1 MHVMAV
7 KNSGARAGFFIYSYF
22 KDSVLTAIIFT
33 FLGYFCSFYGN
44 HLLNN
49 PSQYYSLSET
59 LVAALTVIEGG
70 VRG

>member
-1 MHVMAV
+1 MYFLGV
-7 KNSGARAGFFIYSYF
+7 KNSGTRSDFLIYSYF
-22 KDSVLTAIIFT
+22 KDSVFTAIFFPFSRLFLF
-33 FLGYFCSFYGN
+33 FLGT

-59 LVAALTVIEGG
+59 LVAALIVIEGG

>member
-1 MHVMAV
+1 MLWLF
-7 KNSGARAGFFIYSYF
+7 KYSRARAGFLIYSYF
-22 KDSVLTAIIFT
+22 KDSVFTAIFFPFSRLFLF
-33 FLGYFCSFYGN
+33 FLGT

-59 LVAALTVIEGG
+59 LVAALTVIEGR